1 MEPLQL
7 LAISF
12 VLGVISHLLIK
23 HPLWA
28 LVLPV
33 AAVTTYNIY
42 AMLSATYAGGGAS
55 MWPIAAFFMAITSFV
70 GAGVGVFIVFIL
82 RKKK

>member
-1 MEPLQL
+1 
-7 LAISF
+7 
-12 VLGVISHLLIK
+12 
-23 HPLWA
+23 
-28 LVLPV
+28 
-33 AAVTTYNIY
+33 
-42 AMLSATYAGGGAS
+42 